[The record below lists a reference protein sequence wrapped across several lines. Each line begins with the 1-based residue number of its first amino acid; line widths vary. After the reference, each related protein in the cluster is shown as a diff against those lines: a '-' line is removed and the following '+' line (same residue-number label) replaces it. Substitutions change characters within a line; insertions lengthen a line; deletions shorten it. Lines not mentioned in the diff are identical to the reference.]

1 MAKRFNEINEEETLY
16 MFILVRH
23 LPPGKSLVLLQIT
36 NNLIA
41 PTGVL
46 DLCSTKLNIGT
57 HILR

>member
-23 LPPGKSLVLLQIT
+23 LPSGKSLLPLQIT

-41 PTGVL
+41 PTGFSISVVQSSAL
-46 DLCSTKLNIGT
+46 E
-57 HILR
+57 HIF